1 MPWIAT
7 IDAFQHWTHTNPGHT
22 VAERR
27 AAWRALDQRFGGGCD
42 WSGLEDTLESS
53 WQRQL
58 HLFGSPFYY
67 IEYGIAELGA
77 MQMWMQSR
85 RNAAS
90 ALANY
95 KKALA
100 LGGSR
105 PLPELFE
112 TAGIRLD
119 LSANVMQELA
129 HETERA
135 LDALPV

>member
-1 MPWIAT
+1 MPAACET
-7 IDAFQHWTHTNPGHT
+7 GVTASTLPFVGHSHSL
-22 VAERR
+22 
-27 AAWRALDQRFGGGCD
+27 AAMC
-42 WSGLEDTLESS
+42 
-53 WQRQL
+53 
-58 HLFGSPFYY
+58 
-67 IEYGIAELGA
+67 
-77 MQMWMQSR
+77 
-85 RNAAS
+85 NAAS

>member
-1 MPWIAT
+1 MP
-7 IDAFQHWTHTNPGHT
+7 NS
-22 VAERR
+22 R
-27 AAWRALDQRFGGGCD
+27 QRFAARWAAKQEEGGNRRLG
-42 WSGLEDTLESS
+42 WTRLEDTLESS

>member
-1 MPWIAT
+1 MRDGKGAT
-7 IDAFQHWTHTNPGHT
+7 RLINTPFPQATYEDDPRQPMFLSVPGSGFTYYYADSFLSYWGPNSKAVHSRL
-22 VAERR
+22 VAN
-27 AAWRALDQRFGGGCD
+27 
-42 WSGLEDTLESS
+42 T
-53 WQRQL
+53 
-58 HLFGSPFYY
+58 P
-67 IEYGIAELGA
+67 IP
-77 MQMWMQSR
+77 M
-85 RNAAS
+85 
-90 ALANY
+90 
-95 KKALA
+95 LA